1 MLFVAAAGNDGA
13 DNDLAYAPGSTQT
26 TSLPASWD
34 LPNIVSVAAVDNDGD
49 LASFSNYGATTVDI
63 AAPGVGILSTLPAA
77 GMSFQGQLV
86 LQALNEQSGLTRPL
100 NGVVSG
106 SESGI
111 GVIDFDADIE
121 STTRRHVGTIVADTI
136 DGNWISAPDG
146 TMSGTFRVV
155 RETR

>member
-1 MLFVAAAGNDGA
+1 MNGVTRARARMTLGVLLFA
-13 DNDLAYAPGSTQT
+13 S
-26 TSLPASWD
+26 TSLVSACLKSTEPQASLLD
-34 LPNIVSVAAVDNDGD
+34 LSGTWHYTGVQTGAVRETLDG
-49 LASFSNYGATTVDI
+49 
-63 AAPGVGILSTLPAA
+63 TLTITRES

-100 NGVVSG
+100 SGVVSG